1 MEDINKNFE
10 HVNNQINASVDT
22 KLTDLQ
28 KASDNPVLQQRV
40 DQIRL
45 HFQAIEEK
53 HTQELTK
60 NAGKIRA
67 LEQEMEGM
75 VEVKVS
81 NSTRGLK
88 Q

>member
-1 MEDINKNFE
+1 MTEAVNKQMDDINQNFD

-45 HFQAIEEK
+45 HFNAIEEK
-53 HTQELTK
+53 HAQELTK

-67 LEQEMEGM
+67 LE
-75 VEVKVS
+75 
-81 NSTRGLK
+81 
-88 Q
+88 

>member
-1 MEDINKNFE
+1 M
-10 HVNNQINASVDT
+10 
-22 KLTDLQ
+22 
-28 KASDNPVLQQRV
+28 QQRV

-45 HFQAIEEK
+45 HFQAIQEK
-53 HTQELTK
+53 HEVELTK

-67 LEQEMEGM
+67 LEQEIDGI

-81 NSTRGLK
+81 NSTRGL

>member
-1 MEDINKNFE
+1 MDDINENFT

-45 HFQAIEEK
+45 HFQAI
-53 HTQELTK
+53 
-60 NAGKIRA
+60 
-67 LEQEMEGM
+67 
-75 VEVKVS
+75 
-81 NSTRGLK
+81 
-88 Q
+88 